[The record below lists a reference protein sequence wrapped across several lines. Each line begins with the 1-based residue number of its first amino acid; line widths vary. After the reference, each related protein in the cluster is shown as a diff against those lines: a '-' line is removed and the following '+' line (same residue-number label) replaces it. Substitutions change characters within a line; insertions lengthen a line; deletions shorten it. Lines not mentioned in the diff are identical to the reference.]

1 MTIFVK
7 SHFSRLNPKSVYYR
21 NFKSFDENS
30 FLNDLKETNFELPSD
45 DPNENYCFITDIFI
59 KIVERHVP
67 LKKTFVRRNQAPFMN
82 KELRKAIYTRSRL
95 GNKFCENPTK
105 ENDKKYKIQGN
116 KCVSLRKKSIKKYFK
131 NISKDGVVSN
141 KHVWSMM
148 KSFLTN
154 KGHINGEEII
164 LKSDNET
171 VTESSVL
178 AEMFNSHYRNI
189 VEKTSGKKPSH
200 FPRNNNVFDTRRAID
215 FIVQPYL
222 DHSSVN
228 RIKLLLKL
236 HLKITLQLHLLA
248 MLVEQIQKKY
258 LRF

>member
-1 MTIFVK
+1 M
-7 SHFSRLNPKSVYYR
+7 
-21 NFKSFDENS
+21 
-30 FLNDLKETNFELPSD
+30 
-45 DPNENYCFITDIFI
+45 
-59 KIVERHVP
+59 
-67 LKKTFVRRNQAPFMN
+67 
-82 KELRKAIYTRSRL
+82 
-95 GNKFCENPTK
+95 
-105 ENDKKYKIQGN
+105 
-116 KCVSLRKKSIKKYFK
+116 SLRKKSIKQYFK
-131 NISKDGVVSN
+131 NIFNDSVVSN
-141 KHVWSMM
+141 KIIWSMM
-148 KSFLTN
+148 KPFLTN

-164 LKSDNET
+164 LKCDNET

-258 LRF
+258 LNF